1 MTTRVRHVFAVTFC
15 HSAVAVGAL
24 LVLRTMLVLSS
35 AASPVYVC
43 PVYVTTRGLYV
54 VSTLGLCSLS
64 GRWVVA
70 TADSTWFTFSRTC
83 CLFLTAL
90 LRMLLSRFFLMP
102 PQHYYVVQVA
112 PCAVHLSHAAR
123 LEELS
128 RLINSTSAGT
138 KDVGAVGMRFVI
150 DSKSHQHLDK
160 CYYTVRIGFGKLA
173 DGVIKASINRNPAL
187 FAAAFIGLLKKFAA
201 FAEVDPQ
208 HLLAGVSHMLY
219 FDQGGTS
226 GLLRC
231 SLFDIHQT
239 LTFTADNPYRP
250 VVVVPNYE
258 ASLALALAAV
268 VEEDQMES
276 DPKKQ
281 KLRLHP
287 KPPVP
292 DSCRSADAVALFSG
306 NRRVKSSDAFGTAFS
321 VARFVVCKA
330 VESEN
335 LKLVNAAQKSPP
347 SDDGFD
353 GLHPNDA
360 LSLHVL
366 LLNMSHLQ
374 LIFRQ
379 MAPNRRGDCNIT
391 SDRALDEVLAAN
403 FAFLKVHPADHPLQ
417 LYRYSPLS
425 FYTSQPSVCQHPF
438 VLLSGCRNRHVQERS
453 PSVRTSQSTCR
464 KQKCY
469 RSSARSRGV
478 DIFVLVSSR
487 YLSWGCLLVFC
498 ACRCF
503 LRFPKS
509 LLGVVML

>member
-1 MTTRVRHVFAVTFC
+1 
-15 HSAVAVGAL
+15 
-24 LVLRTMLVLSS
+24 
-35 AASPVYVC
+35 
-43 PVYVTTRGLYV
+43 
-54 VSTLGLCSLS
+54 
-64 GRWVVA
+64 
-70 TADSTWFTFSRTC
+70 
-83 CLFLTAL
+83 
-90 LRMLLSRFFLMP
+90 MP
-102 PQHYYVVQVA
+102 PQYYYVVQVA

-150 DSKSHQHLDK
+150 DSKSHPNLDK

-173 DGVIKASINRNPAL
+173 DGVIKASINRNQAL
-187 FAAAFIGLLKKFAA
+187 FASAFIGVLKKFPA

-208 HLLAGVSHMLY
+208 HLLAGESHLLY

-226 GLLRC
+226 GLLCC

-239 LTFTADNPYRP
+239 LTFTAANPYRP
-250 VVVVPNYE
+250 LVVDSNYE
-258 ASLALALAAV
+258 ASLSLALAAV
-268 VEEDQMES
+268 FEEDQKES

-281 KLRLHP
+281 KLGLHQNQS
-287 KPPVP
+287 VP
-292 DSCRSADAVALFSG
+292 ASHHRDAVALFSG
-306 NRRVKSSDAFGTAFS
+306 NRRVKSSKAFETAFS
-321 VARFVVCKA
+321 VARLGVCQA

-335 LKLVNAAQKSPP
+335 LKFLNAAQKSPP

-403 FAFLKVHPADHPLQ
+403 FAFLQVHPAYHPLQ
-417 LYRYSPLS
+417 LYRNSPLI
-425 FYTSQPSVCQHPF
+425 FYTSQPPQ
-438 VLLSGCRNRHVQERS
+438 
-453 PSVRTSQSTCR
+453 
-464 KQKCY
+464 
-469 RSSARSRGV
+469 
-478 DIFVLVSSR
+478 
-487 YLSWGCLLVFC
+487 
-498 ACRCF
+498 
-503 LRFPKS
+503 
-509 LLGVVML
+509 

>member
-1 MTTRVRHVFAVTFC
+1 
-15 HSAVAVGAL
+15 
-24 LVLRTMLVLSS
+24 
-35 AASPVYVC
+35 
-43 PVYVTTRGLYV
+43 
-54 VSTLGLCSLS
+54 
-64 GRWVVA
+64 
-70 TADSTWFTFSRTC
+70 
-83 CLFLTAL
+83 
-90 LRMLLSRFFLMP
+90 MP

-128 RLINSTSAGT
+128 RLINSTCAGT

-250 VVVVPNYE
+250 LVVVSNYE
-258 ASLALALAAV
+258 ASLALALATV
-268 VEEDQMES
+268 LEEDQKES

-281 KLRLHP
+281 KLGLHQNQS
-287 KPPVP
+287 VP
-292 DSCRSADAVALFSG
+292 ASHHRDAVALFSG
-306 NRRVKSSDAFGTAFS
+306 NRRVKSSDAFETAFS
-321 VARFVVCKA
+321 VAKLVVCKA

-366 LLNMSHLQ
+366 HRL
-374 LIFRQ
+374 R
-379 MAPNRRGDCNIT
+379 AP
-391 SDRALDEVLAAN
+391 
-403 FAFLKVHPADHPLQ
+403 
-417 LYRYSPLS
+417 
-425 FYTSQPSVCQHPF
+425 PSVQTQTE
-438 VLLSGCRNRHVQERS
+438 NRYIR
-453 PSVRTSQSTCR
+453 
-464 KQKCY
+464 
-469 RSSARSRGV
+469 
-478 DIFVLVSSR
+478 
-487 YLSWGCLLVFC
+487 
-498 ACRCF
+498 
-503 LRFPKS
+503 
-509 LLGVVML
+509 